1 MNLWIKR
8 LKGCV
13 LIQVSTIL
21 MLIGCTA
28 DYAFAA
34 DQKIALFPTVSE
46 QSAGDTFTLTVKY
59 NVSDNDDTLTSLA
72 VRIHFDSSKLD
83 YTGYGGFFEFG
94 KLADPQLQDDTGNY
108 DNDVNTDKL
117 VLLTYSRPFD
127 VDWPNEYLPLDLV
140 TLFFEVKTG
149 VEAGVSK
156 INVSKV
162 TGHADYGFVG
172 QGATTTLATSR

>member
-1 MNLWIKR
+1 MKLWIKR

-13 LIQVSTIL
+13 LIQAITIV

-28 DYAFAA
+28 DYAFGA

-46 QSAGDTFTLTVKY
+46 QSAGDMFTVTVKY
-59 NVSDNDDTLTSLA
+59 NVSDHNDTLTSLG

-94 KLADPQLQDDTGNY
+94 KLADPQLQDDTGND
-108 DNDVNTDKL
+108 DNDANTDKL
-117 VLLTYSRPFD
+117 LLLAYSDPIGGN
-127 VDWPNEYLPLDLV
+127 WPNENLPLDLV
-140 TLFFEVKTG
+140 TLFFEVKAD
-149 VEAGVSK
+149 VDAGVSK

-162 TGHADYGFVG
+162 TGHAGYGFVG